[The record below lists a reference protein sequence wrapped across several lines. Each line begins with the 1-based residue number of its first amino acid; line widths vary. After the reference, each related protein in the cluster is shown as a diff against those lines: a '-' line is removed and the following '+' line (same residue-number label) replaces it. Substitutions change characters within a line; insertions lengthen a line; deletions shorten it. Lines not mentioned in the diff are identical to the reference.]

1 MKRLIVIIG
10 IFLLPVMLFSAQ
22 LKPTTT
28 PSKYMDIT
36 KVLDSG
42 NYSLRVSN
50 YGVIGSGDDISP
62 QYPSLEYPK
71 RSGIDYLYIGAL
83 WFSACKQRRND
94 YGQML
99 WWEDEEHCYTT
110 TVPTELG
117 RVIDTL
123 TTTGFEGDDDYYELL
138 PAYNPLEHI
147 LGTQFYMYNPKDTV
161 MRYFYQDGLP
171 HIDDDQDGLIDEDP
185 IGKKGFPSFPSIYDT
200 IHCFTREYD
209 DDGDGLIDE
218 DGGYFGFE
226 NTRSYFYDYSPF
238 GTLGDRV
245 IESQNYSQ
253 YHKPL
258 NIAVSQELFSWP
270 YDAIDNVALLK
281 TVIFNMNPVDTLF
294 DFAVGFYMDCDVGP
308 QYYPSSAR
316 SNEDISS
323 YNEQYQFAYAYD
335 ADGDGGLT
343 QGYIAT
349 KIFPIQDSVNYS
361 CWTWEVG
368 DSPDEYL
375 WQNGKYWI
383 MNHGEGIYPYNY
395 NRIKSVIEDPNVQI
409 DDPCDTRFYYGIY
422 GDQQGCPNPTANSY
436 NIGWGD
442 SLVFYTAI
450 FLGESISELE
460 ETAALL
466 DQFAESDFDHSFL
479 DSHTPDLFFSEYV
492 QGSDVNM
499 ALEIYNSTTV
509 PIDLSDYRIVHALK
523 GTGWKYYHEFPQDA
537 LIEPKDV
544 WVLTTDQ
551 ACDSLKNVADEVL
564 SYYGAAHFWGDDAR
578 GLQKRSHDSSSWS
591 LVDVIGEPDND
602 PGWGWDVAGVSE
614 ATRHH
619 TLVRKDSIFHGNTD
633 WNSSAGTNTENS
645 EWEVYP
651 EDTFQFLGWHNKG
664 GEVPETYITTSQGDI
679 DSCRVGSAITF
690 KFSSTP
696 EAEYYKYRL
705 IYYRSNTT
713 DTLHIALHGDPIHS
727 MAWCSTQN
735 YDKPDEV
742 LLKSHYDENPYE
754 KPLLRVNEKYA
765 DGTYEVTQIQ
775 VRAVN
780 YYGLEDS
787 SYAEM
792 CFFVRDYCKPETAP
806 FVASLNPDMPDCLN
820 DPLLNILPY
829 VYLLGE
835 KHFLPY
841 QIHENF
847 DQCIIPEKLIDND
860 FYFGNP
866 FYVDRNEELSAI
878 WSDDLE
884 IHFWWSYLG
893 EFMTH
898 PVQYRSE
905 RCFEQTPYYY
915 DENLEQ
921 YIRSFCDVEY
931 MDIQLDG
938 GVNGLPA
945 IGYVINDSLRG
956 DDWMRVPIEHPQKCM
971 LTNLSTGAH
980 TFRVR
985 AVDAQEVV
993 DSTPEELIFILHKP
1007 LEASLYDNILVID
1020 DTQNTPIFAPEDSVN
1035 KFYTKLMKNCSS
1047 NVDWIDLRDD
1057 QYKHIAELNEQI
1069 RDELLTHY
1077 FAPSDLQNYKL
1088 ILWYANDP
1096 KRFYHDVT
1104 EVHLRAHYDALA
1116 YYLEQRGSLVFT
1128 GTAMIS
1134 DKSSCYYNENEN
1146 IFIFL
1151 REYAGLAD
1159 TLSELSQSLPLN
1171 SWLWGNPTLENS
1183 FFTGAHGI
1191 NDFSSIEEFNLNS
1204 HLYYLPT
1211 HFYFPEYWV
1220 TTGYLNKIG
1229 NVTLLNPFEADT
1241 IFTCIT
1247 DTMDIHQQFAGA
1259 PIGTKFVKERNE
1271 TGAVYVLGFPLYY
1284 MQLNDAK
1291 AFMDIV
1297 YTEVDSLF
1305 SDDTTHIHEHPRIDV
1320 LSYPNPATP
1329 KLFTHFFSVYFE
1341 HMDSFENA
1349 KLKIYNIR
1357 GQHIK
1362 TVRIEEKDCVK
1373 TKQGLSLILPWDLKD
1388 DRGKEVSNGVY
1399 LYRVETKGVD
1409 SAIDK
1414 MVILR

>member
-28 PSKYMDIT
+28 PSKYLDIT

-50 YGVIGSGDDISP
+50 YGVIGSGDDIQP
-62 QYPSLEYPK
+62 LYPSLEYPK
-71 RSGIDYLYIGAL
+71 GSGIDFLYIGAL

-94 YGQML
+94 FGQML
-99 WWEDEEHCYTT
+99 WWGNAGHENTT
-110 TVPTELG
+110 TTPTEFG

-138 PAYNPLEHI
+138 PAYNPLEHV
-147 LGTQFYMYNPKDTV
+147 LGTQYYMYNPKDTV
-161 MRYFYQDGLP
+161 MRYFYKDGLP
-171 HIDDDQDGLIDEDP
+171 RIDDDQDGLIDEDP
-185 IGKKGFPSFPSIYDT
+185 IGKKGFPNHYSIYDT
-200 IHCFTREYD
+200 ILCYSQSFD

-226 NTRSYFYDYSPF
+226 NTKSYFYDYSPF
-238 GTLGDRV
+238 GTIGDRV
-245 IESQNYSQ
+245 IESQSYSQ
-253 YHKPL
+253 DHKPL
-258 NIAVSQELFSWP
+258 NIAVSQEFVSWP
-270 YDAIDNVALLK
+270 YEVIDNVALLK

-323 YNEQYQFAYAYD
+323 YNEQYNFAYAYD
-335 ADGDGGLT
+335 ADQDGGLT

-349 KIFPIQDSVNYS
+349 RVFPIQDSVSYS

-368 DSPDEYL
+368 DSPQDDWWHE
-375 WQNGKYWI
+375 KYWI
-383 MNHGEGIYPYNY
+383 MTHNANPL
-395 NRIKSVIEDPNVQI
+395 SVAFSSLIEDPNAQMN
-409 DDPCDTRFYYGIY
+409 DPCDTRFYYGIY

-450 FLGESISELE
+450 FLGESINELE

-479 DSHTPDLFFSEYV
+479 DSHTPDLFFSEYI

-499 ALEIYNSTTV
+499 ALEIYNPSTVTV
-509 PIDLSDYRIVHALK
+509 DLSDYRIVHALK

-537 LIEPKDV
+537 VIEPKDV

-551 ACDSLKNVADEVL
+551 ACDSLKNEADEIL
-564 SYYGAAHFWGDDAR
+564 SYYSAAHFWGDDAR
-578 GLQKRSHDSSSWS
+578 GLQKRDHDGISWS
-591 LVDVIGEPDND
+591 LIDVIGEPDND
-602 PGWGWDVAGVSE
+602 PEWGWDVAGVSE

-619 TLVRKDSIFHGNTD
+619 TLVRKESIFHGNTD

-664 GEVPETYITTSQGDI
+664 GEVPESYITTSQGDI

-696 EAEYYKYRL
+696 EAECYKYRL

-713 DTLHIALHGDPIHS
+713 DTLHIALQGDPIHS

-792 CFFVRDYCKPETAP
+792 CFFVRDYFKPETAP
-806 FVASLNPDMPDCLN
+806 YMASWSSCLPDSLEN
-820 DPLLNILPY
+820 SSLNILPY
-829 VYLLGE
+829 IYLLGE
-835 KHFLPY
+835 HHYLPY
-841 QIHENF
+841 QIHEHP
-847 DQCIIPEKLIDND
+847 DPLALPERFVEDE
-860 FYFGNP
+860 FQFGNP
-866 FYVDRNEELSAI
+866 FYMDRNEELSAI
-878 WSDDLE
+878 WSNDLE
-884 IHFWWSYLG
+884 MYLWWSYLG
-893 EFMTH
+893 EYEYDHGKGRYCEQKPFFYDQNLD
-898 PVQYRSE
+898 QYVH
-905 RCFEQTPYYY
+905 YY
-915 DENLEQ
+915 
-921 YIRSFCDVEY
+921 CDVDY
-931 MDIQLDG
+931 MDIQLNG

-956 DDWMRVPIEHPQKCM
+956 DDWMRVPIENSQECV
-971 LTNLSTGAH
+971 LTGLSTGQH

-985 AVDAQEVV
+985 AVDAQGVV
-993 DSTPEELIFILHKP
+993 DPTPEELIFILHKP
-1007 LEASLYDNILVID
+1007 LDASLYDNILVID

-1035 KFYTKLMKNCSS
+1035 KFYTKLMENSS
-1047 NVDWIDLRDD
+1047 SDVDWIDLRDG

-1069 RDELLTHY
+1069 RDEALTHY
-1077 FAPSDLQNYKL
+1077 FAPSDLQTYKL
-1088 ILWYANDP
+1088 ILWHANDP
-1096 KRFYHDVT
+1096 KSFYTDLT
-1104 EVHLRAHYDALA
+1104 KVHLMAHYDVLN

-1128 GTAMIS
+1128 GTCKIS
-1134 DKSSCYYNENEN
+1134 DKYTYNYDENRN
-1146 IFIFL
+1146 DKRYIFL
-1151 REYAGLAD
+1151 REYAGLVD
-1159 TLSELSQSLPLN
+1159 TLSELSQSLDDN
-1171 SWLWGNPTLENS
+1171 NWLWGNPTLENS

-1229 NVTLLNPFEADT
+1229 NVTLLNPIEADT

-1259 PIGTKFVKERNE
+1259 PVGTKYVKEPNE
-1271 TGAVYVLGFPLYY
+1271 TGVVYVLGFPLYY

-1297 YTEVDSLF
+1297 YAEVDSLF
-1305 SDDTTHIHEHPRIDV
+1305 SDDTTHIHEHPRIEV

-1329 KLFTHFFSVYFE
+1329 KLFTHFFSVHFE

-1362 TVRIEEKDCVK
+1362 TVRIEEKDCIK

-1409 SAIDK
+1409 SAINK